1 MTGSGSGE
9 AYSLTGT
16 GTGAG
21 LAMENATAHYITR
34 IDFISVSDKA
44 KLTSILLM

>member
-16 GTGAG
+16 GPG
-21 LAMENATAHYITR
+21 LAMENATTHCIITR